1 MDLRWLVLAALIVGV
16 IGFLLGRRT
25 SPTGRALY
33 RLQSQVDAKQVEL
46 SQARSQMQ
54 NFLADMQSE
63 LDRVSLAYRDLQST
77 LNHGAERLAQPQR
90 ALPVTPKMAAKP
102 VALAAVSAMPEP
114 WTEAVASSRLAGSWG
129 GIGGGPSLAT
139 AAACPL
145 PEGNSYEAPKD
156 YSARARSSGGYDEHS
171 YA

>member
-25 SPTGRALY
+25 SPTGRALH
-33 RLQSQVDAKQVEL
+33 RLQAQLEAKQVEL
-46 SQARSQMQ
+46 GQARSQMQ
-54 NFLADMQSE
+54 SFLADMQGE

-77 LNHGAERLAQPQR
+77 LNQGAERLAQSGR
-90 ALPVTPKMAAKP
+90 ALPAVSKPAAKP
-102 VALAAVSAMPEP
+102 VALAVTAEVDP
-114 WTEAVASSRLAGSWG
+114 WTSELASSRLAGSWG

-145 PEGNSYEAPKD
+145 PEHSNYEAPKD
-156 YSARARSSGGYDEHS
+156 YPASRRSSGGYDEHS